1 MFEEH
6 HWLDATFQKKKIN
19 KYQGP
24 FWLEKKNTILHIY
37 YFQFSERGFM
47 AVCCAGNRKVRMGG
61 APGIPSQTPW
71 KSADI
76 TRRCFLRGMSA
87 RPNGSINQTQSAV
100 SHTFAHTHTH
110 THTHTHSQQQGGTI
124 PPTAL
129 SPHLFLPDISIMKCT
144 VIYVSS
150 DSAGPRNEVLV
161 SCMDLQTDHQASN
174 TGTDT
179 LQWLLPFSYLS

>member
-1 MFEEH
+1 M
-6 HWLDATFQKKKIN
+6 
-19 KYQGP
+19 
-24 FWLEKKNTILHIY
+24 Y
-37 YFQFSERGFM
+37 YFQFRERGFM
-47 AVCCAGNRKVRMGG
+47 AVCCAGNRKVRTRGG
-61 APGIPSQTPW
+61 KRAPGIPSQTPW

-76 TRRCFLRGMSA
+76 TRRCFLGGMSA

-100 SHTFAHTHTH
+100 SHTSA
-110 THTHTHSQQQGGTI
+110 HTHTHSQQQGGTI

-174 TGTDT
+174 IGKDT
-179 LQWLLPFSYLS
+179 LQWLLPFSYLT